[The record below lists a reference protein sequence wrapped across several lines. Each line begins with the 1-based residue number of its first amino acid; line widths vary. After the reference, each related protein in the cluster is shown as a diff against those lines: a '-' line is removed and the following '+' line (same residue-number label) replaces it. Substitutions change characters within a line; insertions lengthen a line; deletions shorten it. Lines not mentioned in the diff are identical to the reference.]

1 MATITIIYNSDA
13 RRVSGIT
20 RTTTCDDVINVLL
33 RNTGSHEKENAFS
46 FAIFESVG
54 GIERLLPRNTRLLQL
69 QNSWGH
75 EIENVKFVLRKSQCH
90 GLVPK
95 ISIAKRKRLY
105 EKRKPVSQSVDG
117 SRQCPNISSSV
128 SERKERARLLLQFTQ
143 IQKTKIQKNKDK
155 ITGLDKGL
163 NKFRLGFRFKKFTH
177 AKTKSV
183 KDETFEVDSMDEFL
197 ANVDEDNMED
207 LLNFCDKVAGQE
219 LSRLTADAGC
229 SDKQSDVSTKVN
241 NTEEDCSVDILEEKL
256 KEVQHAL
263 HKFPH
268 STRTIQK
275 SGFDNTM
282 EADVLQN
289 KIISR
294 QKTCHFLIN
303 NIVSLDGSSKTQAK
317 SATPGVHIIPMHSTP
332 ICGRAMPRTSRDG
345 DDRHRI
351 PRDLNKC
358 LPTGRTGKSFLVQKC
373 LKQQASP
380 AKNLVANEEYPTRDN
395 IGSDTY
401 TVTSKIIKS
410 PKFNTLQERSKFY
423 WDMGCNSDSDSDSG
437 GSNASCDHDFR
448 FMDSLPFSPTHS
460 GAEHSLMSNH
470 AVFSYFES
478 PSIIEPS
485 TRSFDKSIHCGK
497 QLVDYSI
504 GSEDSYDGTTVTV
517 SNLPGRTCNRNKAK
531 YQTYLDSDTG
541 LGGEGNISC
550 KIYLV

>member
-1 MATITIIYNSDA
+1 MFQMATITIIYNSDA

-33 RNTGSHEKENAFS
+33 RNTGSNEKENAFS

-54 GIERLLPRNTRLLQL
+54 GIERLLPRHTRLLQL

-95 ISIAKRKRLY
+95 ISIAKRKRLC

-117 SRQCPNISSSV
+117 SRQCPNICKNV
-128 SERKERARLLLQFTQ
+128 SERKESARLLVQLTQ
-143 IQKTKIQKNKDK
+143 TQKTKIQKIKDK
-155 ITGLDKGL
+155 ITGLDKGF

-219 LSRLTADAGC
+219 LSRLTSDAVC

-241 NTEEDCSVDILEEKL
+241 NTEEDSSVDILEEKL
-256 KEVQHAL
+256 KEVQHA
-263 HKFPH
+263 H

-275 SGFDNTM
+275 SGFDITM

-289 KIISR
+289 KTINR
-294 QKTCHFLIN
+294 QKTCHSLIN
-303 NIVSLDGSSKTQAK
+303 NSVALDGSSKPQAK

-358 LPTGRTGKSFLVQKC
+358 MIQ
-373 LKQQASP
+373 
-380 AKNLVANEEYPTRDN
+380 NENP
-395 IGSDTY
+395 
-401 TVTSKIIKS
+401 
-410 PKFNTLQERSKFY
+410 
-423 WDMGCNSDSDSDSG
+423 
-437 GSNASCDHDFR
+437 
-448 FMDSLPFSPTHS
+448 
-460 GAEHSLMSNH
+460 
-470 AVFSYFES
+470 
-478 PSIIEPS
+478 
-485 TRSFDKSIHCGK
+485 
-497 QLVDYSI
+497 
-504 GSEDSYDGTTVTV
+504 
-517 SNLPGRTCNRNKAK
+517 
-531 YQTYLDSDTG
+531 
-541 LGGEGNISC
+541 
-550 KIYLV
+550 